1 MNFYE
6 EKINQIKIALGMEVK
21 MAEAMLEDGV
31 TKVEAEAFEP
41 GKKIFVV
48 SETGERGPAPEG
60 IHTTKD
66 KVKVTVDAQGT
77 ITAVDKPKTEE
88 LAENGEKKEEV
99 KVEAAAEGDII
110 PPTGDAVNEPVKTEG
125 DIMKEDM
132 TKMIMQCMEA
142 IEEVA
147 KEVATVKEEM
157 ASYREKMEKMSAT
170 PAATKISTFN
180 ANPSEEKENKLD
192 ARVDHLRS
200 LKASFRTNKK
210 F

>member
-77 ITAVDKPKTEE
+77 ITAVEKPEPKV
-88 LAENGEKKEEV
+88 EV
-99 KVEAAAEGDII
+99 EVEAAAEGDII

-132 TKMIMQCMEA
+132 KKMIMQCMEA
-142 IEEVA
+142 VEEIA

-180 ANPSEEKENKLD
+180 ANPSEEKENTLD
-192 ARVDHLRS
+192 ARVDHLRA
-200 LKASFRTNKK
+200 LKASLKTNKK

>member
-6 EKINQIKIALGMEVK
+6 QKINQIRIALGMEVK

-31 TKVEAEAFEP
+31 TRVEAEAFEP

-48 SETGERGPAPEG
+48 SEAGEKGPAPEG
-60 IHTTKD
+60 THTTED
-66 KVKVTVDAQGT
+66 GTKVTVDSEGT
-77 ITAVDKPKTEE
+77 ITAVEKPEPKI
-88 LAENGEKKEEV
+88 EV
-99 KVEAAAEGDII
+99 EVEAAAEGDII

-132 TKMIMQCMEA
+132 KKMIMQCMEA

-157 ASYREKMEKMSAT
+157 ASYKEKMEKMSAT

-180 ANPSEEKENKLD
+180 ANPSEEKENLLD
-192 ARVDHLRS
+192 ARVDHLRA
-200 LKASFRTNKK
+200 LKASLKTNKR

>member
-6 EKINQIKIALGMEVK
+6 EKLNQIRIALGMEVK
-21 MAEAMLEDGV
+21 MTEAMLEDGV

-48 SETGERGPAPEG
+48 SESGEKGPAPEG
-60 IHTTKD
+60 IHTTED
-66 KVKVTVDAQGT
+66 GTKVTVDAQGT
-77 ITAVDKPKTEE
+77 ITAVEKPEPKV
-88 LAENGEKKEEV
+88 EV
-99 KVEAAAEGDII
+99 EVEAAAEGDII

-132 TKMIMQCMEA
+132 KKMIMQCMEA
-142 IEEVA
+142 VEEIA

-180 ANPSEEKENKLD
+180 ANPSEEKESPLD

>member
-6 EKINQIKIALGMEVK
+6 QKLNQIRIALGMEVK

-48 SETGERGPAPEG
+48 SETGDKGPAPEG
-60 IHTTKD
+60 IHTTED
-66 KVKVTVDAQGT
+66 GTKVTVDANGT
-77 ITAVDKPKTEE
+77 ITAVEKPEP
-88 LAENGEKKEEV
+88 
-99 KVEAAAEGDII
+99 KVEVEIEAAKEGDII

-132 TKMIMQCMEA
+132 KKMIMQCMEA
-142 IEEVA
+142 VEEVA
-147 KEVATVKEEM
+147 KEVAIVKEEM
-157 ASYREKMEKMSAT
+157 ASYKEKMEKMSAT

-180 ANPSEEKENKLD
+180 ANPAEEKESPLD
-192 ARVDHLRS
+192 ARVDHLRA
-200 LKASFRTNKK
+200 LKASFKTNKR

>member
-6 EKINQIKIALGMEVK
+6 EKLNQIRIALGMEVK
-21 MAEAMLEDGV
+21 MTEAMLEDGV

-48 SETGERGPAPEG
+48 SETGDKGPAPEG
-60 IHTTKD
+60 THTTED
-66 KVKVTVDAQGT
+66 GTKVTVDAQGT
-77 ITAVDKPKTEE
+77 ITAVEKPEPKV
-88 LAENGEKKEEV
+88 EV
-99 KVEAAAEGDII
+99 EVEAAAEGDMI

-132 TKMIMQCMEA
+132 KKMIMQCMEA
-142 IEEVA
+142 VEEIA

-180 ANPSEEKENKLD
+180 ANPAEEKESPLD

-200 LKASFRTNKK
+200 LKASFKTNKR

>member
-6 EKINQIKIALGMEVK
+6 NKLNQIKIALGMEVR

-31 TKVEAEAFEP
+31 TKVEAEAFEA

-48 SETGERGPAPEG
+48 SETGEKGPAPEG
-60 IHTTKD
+60 IHTTED
-66 KVKVTVDAQGT
+66 GTKVTVDAQGT
-77 ITAVDKPKTEE
+77 ITAVEKPEPKV
-88 LAENGEKKEEV
+88 EV
-99 KVEAAAEGDII
+99 EVEAAAEGDII

-132 TKMIMQCMEA
+132 KKMIMQCMEA
-142 IEEVA
+142 VEEIA

-180 ANPSEEKENKLD
+180 ANPSEEKENKID

-200 LKASFRTNKK
+200 LKASLKTNKT

>member
-6 EKINQIKIALGMEVK
+6 EKLNQIRIALGMEVK

-48 SETGERGPAPEG
+48 SESGEKGPAPEG
-60 IHTTKD
+60 IHTTED
-66 KVKVTVDAQGT
+66 GTKVTVDAQGT
-77 ITAVDKPKTEE
+77 ITAVEKPEPKV
-88 LAENGEKKEEV
+88 EV
-99 KVEAAAEGDII
+99 EVEAAAEGDII

-125 DIMKEDM
+125 EIMKEDM
-132 TKMIMQCMEA
+132 KKMIMQCMEA
-142 IEEVA
+142 VEEIA

-180 ANPSEEKENKLD
+180 ANPSEEKENVLD
-192 ARVDHLRS
+192 ARVDHLRA
-200 LKASFRTNKK
+200 LKASLKTNKK

>member
-6 EKINQIKIALGMEVK
+6 EKLNQIRIALGMEVK
-21 MAEAMLEDGV
+21 MTEAMLEDGV

-48 SETGERGPAPEG
+48 SESGDKGPAPEG
-60 IHTTKD
+60 THTTED
-66 KVKVTVDAQGT
+66 GTKVTVDAQGT
-77 ITAVDKPKTEE
+77 ITAVEKPEPKV
-88 LAENGEKKEEV
+88 EV
-99 KVEAAAEGDII
+99 EVEAAKEGDII

-125 DIMKEDM
+125 EIMKEDM

-142 IEEVA
+142 VEEIA

-180 ANPSEEKENKLD
+180 ANPSEEKESPLD

-200 LKASFRTNKK
+200 LKASFKTNKR